1 MPRQQF
7 SRRRRLSTKHLV
19 MIAVLALV
27 GSGGTFALVTGTA
40 SAHWRSNSSPTAAAS
55 SSADVL
61 AGRRN
66 GGRNKGR
73 NGGNNNAGGN
83 ANASASATASAA
95 ATATASATAG
105 DGGVVTN
112 GPVADDFVDIKSVQP
127 NVQNV
132 ATQQGGT
139 TGVFT
144 ARCGKN
150 ENGHFNPDNFI
161 VAPGVANGAHHVH
174 DYVGNLSTDGFS
186 TNETLAAAGTTCAQG
201 DKSAYFWPVLR
212 SRSAND
218 AADADGNTGT
228 ILTPASVQLT
238 FNGSATS
245 QVVAMPST
253 LKIIMG
259 DAKAVT
265 NGTANAK
272 ASWSC
277 TGFEDRQLADK
288 YPLCPNGSQV
298 VRTLVFPSC
307 WDGVNTDSANHRTH
321 IVFPD
326 AAGACPA
333 NTKAVPTLKYRL
345 TYSVPSGPNFAVDS
359 FPDQNHK
366 PVTDHADFANFMPT
380 DLMNQVVAC
389 VNSNKKCG

>member
-1 MPRQQF
+1 
-7 SRRRRLSTKHLV
+7 

-27 GSGGTFALVTGTA
+27 GSGGTFALITVSA
-40 SAHWRSNSSPTAAAS
+40 SASWRSNSNPTAAAS

-61 AGRRN
+61 AGRNNR
-66 GGRNKGR
+66 GRNN
-73 NGGNNNAGGN
+73 NGNKNNNGNAGNNANNGAGN
-83 ANASASATASAA
+83 ANASATAAASATASAA
-95 ATATASATAG
+95 AS
-105 DGGVVTN
+105 GGAVVTN
-112 GPVADDFVDIKSVQP
+112 GPVADDFADIKSVQP

-132 ATQQGGT
+132 ATQAGGT

-150 ENGHFNPDNFI
+150 ENKHFNGDNFI
-161 VAPGVANGAHHVH
+161 VAPGVADGAHHVH
-174 DYVGNLSTDGFS
+174 DYVGNLTTDGFS
-186 TNETLAAAGTTCAQG
+186 TNETLAAGGTTCAQG

-218 AADADGNTGT
+218 APDADLNTGT
-228 ILTPASVQLT
+228 ILQASSVQLT
-238 FNGSATS
+238 FNGNPTS

-253 LKIIMG
+253 LKIITG
-259 DAKAVT
+259 DAKALT
-265 NGTANAK
+265 NGVANAK

-277 TGFEDRQLADK
+277 TGFENRQLTDK
-288 YPLCPNGSQV
+288 YPLCPSGSQV

-326 AAGACPA
+326 ASGACPA
-333 NTKAVPTLKYRL
+333 NTKAVPELKYRL
-345 TYSVPSGPNFAVDS
+345 VYSVPSGPNFAVDS

-366 PVTDHADFANFMPT
+366 PVTDHADFANFMPAS
-380 DLMNQVVAC
+380 LMDQVVAC